1 MTNIVVHEWSYI
13 NTNKEGQQRVSFIAS
28 PTVKHPDK
36 GEWASFL
43 GAHFYSAAAGGYLN
57 TIGKVKC
64 SQNRLVK
71 GSQPGNPG
79 EDAFTKNKVILH
91 KVSRFFFLALF
102 PTVSVIC
109 LSGCA
114 LRCSFGFIH
123 CGGVSPTISMPC
135 CWSCA
140 WSNAFSFFSSSILN
154 QRRKKCII
162 HNILHSKIQP

>member
-79 EDAFTKNKVILH
+79 EDAFTKKKVILH
-91 KVSRFFFLALF
+91 KVSRFFVVGFF
-102 PTVSVIC
+102 F
-109 LSGCA
+109 
-114 LRCSFGFIH
+114 LRCFPLCQLYVWVGVPCAALLVSFTVVVFLQPFR
-123 CGGVSPTISMPC
+123 CRAAGVGLGAMRFH
-135 CWSCA
+135 
-140 WSNAFSFFSSSILN
+140 FSALQS
-154 QRRKKCII
+154 
-162 HNILHSKIQP
+162 